1 MTLDRAA
8 ATPSKPAEPSRRL
21 AIALL
26 VVVSLLSFLPGLFT
40 IPPVD
45 RDEARFAQA
54 TRQMVESGDY
64 ITPRLGDEP
73 RYKKPIGIYWLQA
86 GVVVTAGP
94 ERVAEIGYYRLP
106 SLVAAVFSVVVTY
119 LIGLS
124 LFGPSA
130 ALTGAILLA
139 AAPLLGFEAHLAK
152 TDAVNM
158 LAALLCQLVLV
169 RLYMN
174 RTQDPPRFTPAL
186 LFWGAMGAGILVKG
200 PIVPMLSGLTVLPLI
215 LIDRKAAWLRG
226 LRPGVGIPLM
236 LLVVLPW
243 LIAVLLHSG
252 GDFFRESI
260 GHDLLGKVSTGQESH
275 GKPPGWHLLTGL
287 LTYWPGSFVVIA
299 AAPWVWRNRGDAAVR
314 FCLAWLAPFWIAF
327 ELVVTKL
334 PHYTLPAAPAA
345 FLMAGAAIAATA
357 PVFAKGWRRVV
368 LGLAAGLG
376 LLLALALPFA
386 FHWYQSALP
395 PFAAFAIAAL
405 ILVAGGIALHQLI
418 GEKTLAALGLLAAE
432 AIMAQALLFG
442 LLMPQAD
449 RFWIAPRAAETLKQL
464 AICPS
469 PRIFIAGMNE
479 ASMLFA
485 LGKDI
490 TFGDGAAAATF
501 LDAPDCRIALL
512 ETRQKP
518 AFQSSLAA
526 LGKEPP
532 EARTS
537 IDGFNLGSGK
547 WITLEVMTNIPH

>member
-1 MTLDRAA
+1 MEEQ
-8 ATPSKPAEPSRRL
+8 AEPIACKRALPSRG
-21 AIALL
+21 IAMAFL
-26 VVVSLLSFLPGLFT
+26 VLVSLLSFLPGLFA

-64 ITPRLGDEP
+64 ITPRLGEEP

-86 GVVVTAGP
+86 GVVVAAGP
-94 ERVAEIGYYRLP
+94 DAVAEIGYYRLP
-106 SLVAAVFSVVVTY
+106 SFAAAVLSVIVTY

-124 LFGPSA
+124 LFGPPA
-130 ALTGAILLA
+130 ALIGAFLLA

-169 RLYMN
+169 RFYMD
-174 RTQDPPRFTPAL
+174 RTGSPRRLAPAL
-186 LFWGAMGAGILVKG
+186 LFWGAMGVGILVKG
-200 PIVPMLSGLTVLPLI
+200 PIVPMLSGLTVIALL
-215 LIDRKAAWLRG
+215 LIDRKAGWLRG
-226 LRPGVGIPLM
+226 LRPGIGIPLM
-236 LLVVLPW
+236 LIIVLPW

-299 AAPWVWRNRGDAAVR
+299 AVPWIWRNRRDAAVR
-314 FCLAWLAPFWIAF
+314 FCLAWLVPFWIAF
-327 ELVVTKL
+327 ELIVTKL

-345 FLMAGAAIAATA
+345 FLMAGAAVTATA
-357 PVFAKGWRRVV
+357 PAFATGWRRIV

-376 LLLALALPFA
+376 LVLALALPVA
-386 FHWYQSALP
+386 FRWYQSALP
-395 PFAAFAIAAL
+395 SLPAFAVATLAL
-405 ILVAGGIALHQLI
+405 AAGGLALHRLAR
-418 GEKTLAALGLLAAE
+418 GETRTALGLLATE
-432 AIMAQALLFG
+432 AAIVQALLFG

-449 RFWIAPRAAETLKQL
+449 RFWIAPRAAETLGRL
-464 AICPS
+464 NICHS
-469 PRIFIAGMNE
+469 PHILVAGMNE

-490 TFGDGAAAATF
+490 TFGDGAAAAAF
-501 LDAPDCRIALL
+501 LDEPECRIVLL
-512 ETRQKP
+512 AAPQKP
-518 AFQSSLAA
+518 AFKASLAA
-526 LGKEPP
+526 RGKSEPGS
-532 EARTS
+532 RGS

-547 WITLEVMTNIPH
+547 WIALDIMTNAPR

>member
-1 MTLDRAA
+1 MTQTRAA
-8 ATPSKPAEPSRRL
+8 PRSAAASR
-21 AIALL
+21 ALTMVFL
-26 VVVSLLSFLPGLFT
+26 VIVSLLSFLPGLFA

-86 GVVVTAGP
+86 GILIVAGP
-94 ERVAEIGYYRLP
+94 EAVTEIGYYRLP
-106 SLVAAVFSVVVTY
+106 SFAAAVLSVVLTY
-119 LIGLS
+119 RIGLS

-130 ALTGAILLA
+130 ALIGALLLA
-139 AAPLLGFEAHLAK
+139 ASPLLGFEAHLAK

-174 RTQDPPRFTPAL
+174 REENPPRLASAL
-186 LFWGAMGAGILVKG
+186 LFWAAMGAGILVKG
-200 PIVPMLSGLTVLPLI
+200 PIVPMLSGLTVLAL
-215 LIDRKAAWLRG
+215 LVIDRKAGWLRG
-226 LRPGVGIPLM
+226 LRPGLGIPLM
-236 LLVVLPW
+236 LLIVLPW

-287 LTYWPGSFVVIA
+287 LTYWPGSFLVIA
-299 AAPWVWRNRGDAAVR
+299 ATPWAWQNRRDAAIR
-314 FCLAWLAPFWIAF
+314 FCLAWLVPFWIAF
-327 ELVVTKL
+327 ELIVTKL

-345 FLMAGAAIAATA
+345 FLMAGAAVAATA
-357 PVFAKGWRRVV
+357 PTFAKGWRRVT
-368 LGLAAGLG
+368 LSLAAGLG
-376 LLLALALPFA
+376 IVLALALPFA
-386 FHWYQSALP
+386 FWSYQSTLP
-395 PFAAFAIAAL
+395 PLSALAVTAL
-405 ILVAGGIALHQLI
+405 IVIAGG
-418 GEKTLAALGLLAAE
+418 LAFQKLASGRMTAVLGLLAAE
-432 AIMAQALLFG
+432 AVIAQALLFG
-442 LLMPQAD
+442 LLMPQTD
-449 RFWIAPRAAETLKQL
+449 RFWIAPRADETLTQL

-469 PRIFIAGMNE
+469 PRIFVAGMNE

-490 TFGDGAAAATF
+490 TFGDGTTAAAF
-501 LDAPDCRIALL
+501 LDAPDCRVVLL
-512 ETRQKP
+512 EQRQKP
-518 AFQSSLAA
+518 AFQASRAA
-526 LGKEPP
+526 EGKAEA
-532 EARTS
+532 EARGH

-547 WITLEVMTNIPH
+547 WITLEIMTNVPR